1 MTKSEMR
8 SELWDAI
15 KPVFEPMIDG
25 FVDKLEEM
33 QRQFPSNLKEEEVN
47 KLVKGIILEFKDNIA
62 NTLKGGKNN
71 G

>member
-8 SELWDAI
+8 SELWNAI
-15 KPVFEPMIDG
+15 KPVFEPMVNG
-25 FVDKLEEM
+25 FADKLEEM
-33 QRQFPSNLKEEEVN
+33 QSQFPSNLKEEEVN
-47 KLVKGIILEFKDNIA
+47 KLVRGIISEFKDSIA